1 MKNLNS
7 KYEQLSVYL
16 NSQIVETQK
25 VLEQAQIGV
34 SELESGNI
42 QYSTFEVSF
51 NPNIEHWKQ
60 RVEEL
65 DFRLKWLN
73 IQLSSIKENWLK

>member
-1 MKNLNS
+1 MKNLSS

-25 VLEQAQIGV
+25 KLEQAQIGV

-42 QYSTFEVSF
+42 QYSSFAVTFE
-51 NPNIEHWKQ
+51 PNVEYWKQ
-60 RVEEL
+60 QVEEL

-73 IQLSSIKENWLK
+73 IQYSSIKQSW

>member
-1 MKNLNS
+1 MNKQNQY
-7 KYEQLSVYL
+7 YELSNYI
-16 NSQIVETQK
+16 STQIVETQEQ
-25 VLEQAQIGV
+25 LEQAQLGV

-42 QYSTFEVSF
+42 QYSTFAVTF

-60 RVEEL
+60 RVEKL

-73 IQLSSIKENWLK
+73 VQLSGIKENWLK